1 MNLLTETYEGTKRD
15 MTRNLRV
22 AVRDRDGN
30 VDTIISPVANPWMTG
45 DMMRLLNALDSTAVT
60 NVRNVSVPQCA
71 YSTVIQ
77 VRSWLPDDIGGV
89 AWVAFDNPGQSPR
102 VPVFAGTT
110 DLPESYKID
119 GQLRYDENA
128 AVWPIRRANKLAT
141 IKWGQTREEI
151 EEARTHFIDKGFAE
165 MPYVEQRY
173 NEILKSEG
181 ADAARKFLTGYTADF
196 AGAAAQRYRE
206 LGNAFWAR
214 FARGF

>member
-1 MNLLTETYEGTKRD
+1 MLFR
-15 MTRNLRV
+15 
-22 AVRDRDGN
+22 
-30 VDTIISPVANPWMTG
+30 S
-45 DMMRLLNALDSTAVT
+45 
-60 NVRNVSVPQCA
+60 
-71 YSTVIQ
+71 Q